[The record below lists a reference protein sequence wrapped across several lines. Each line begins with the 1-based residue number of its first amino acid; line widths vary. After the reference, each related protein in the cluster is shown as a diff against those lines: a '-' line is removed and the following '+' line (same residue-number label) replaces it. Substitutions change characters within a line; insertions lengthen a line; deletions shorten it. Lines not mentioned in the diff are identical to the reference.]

1 MNRIYM
7 TFLTKNDLLTYPW
20 LREVEGSAL
29 ARYVGGYIVTDGIVV
44 DKVTASEKP
53 NIFRAIRPVIKSNT
67 SLIPFIEKHRTN
79 KGDLDF
85 KNISFGS
92 YPLHYAKD
100 LFRLSPNS
108 CERTG
113 KKRTLI
119 QDGKIKTYDE
129 YNYEGRRFV
138 FISAGI
144 IEIKPLTWEYNI
156 KTNSLI
162 CKQVITDIPYNRNK
176 NNNSVLLS
184 YIYMNYYLFKE
195 LLEKYE
201 VVNLTNSIR
210 LVEEKDGVSFD
221 YPYNNYIE
229 MDDDGNVIC
238 HEVKSYKLTIPK
250 GVKKI
255 PQSASKSIADGED
268 YNLNLDID
276 IDGEG
281 LKIETD
287 SFNFKYKSINASIN
301 SLTVHNVTKDVE
313 DGTFSFKSPIN
324 NITIPCDFTLF
335 SRLYLSDGR
344 TSKNLFENSNLTLTY
359 NSEKELI
366 HFVNDVNRFFSL
378 IIKSNKKENKE
389 SQMFFLENSNRIDFT
404 YKHNLYVFDNA
415 SKCIPSRKLLADKEI
430 LSILKVS
437 YFTLKGPKISDELIS
452 KLFPNFAVK
461 KEFTDLI
468 QEEDTEKQIEESK
481 KHKTTKEAEH
491 ILDLAREILSIDYIG
506 LDKDSVKTKVKDIVD
521 EYNNGLSK
529 TTEGLSLTTNNGVYT
544 NAVIKLE
551 NLRDTLYHNFEKNL
565 DYYDILDLIEN
576 MIKKLNDK
584 DVNLDYEILKDL
596 DTLNNI
602 LKYSEDEQTKNEII
616 TYLENERQS
625 ITDYLCG
632 KKEIDYKNINEFVK
646 KFRLFLVPILTRVSG
661 NVSKVDVMEQIK
673 DYALDEMNDKTTENT
688 NNYIKLILSE
698 IDKIKKNIVELDS
711 EYTFEDLDYSSFKT
725 GKEIL
730 DYLDKKY
737 MEYYRVYLDLMKIK
751 ANEENY
757 ENSKVHLN
765 I

>member
-1 MNRIYM
+1 MNRLYM

-29 ARYVGGYIVTDGIVV
+29 ARHAGGYIVTNDTVV
-44 DKVTASEKP
+44 DKVDACNKP
-53 NIFRAIRPVIKSNT
+53 ISFNCSLRPVIKSNA
-67 SLIPFIEKHRTN
+67 SLIPFIEKHKTN

-85 KNISFGS
+85 KNISFGT
-92 YPLHYAKD
+92 YPLYFPIT
-100 LFRLSPNS
+100 LFRLNPNS

-113 KKRTLI
+113 KKITLI
-119 QDGKIKTYDE
+119 QDGKFIVYDE
-129 YNYEGRRFV
+129 YVYEDRKFIFV
-138 FISAGI
+138 NNGV
-144 IEIKPLTWEYNI
+144 IELKPLKWEYNI

-162 CKQVITDIPYNRNK
+162 CKQSIWDIPYTSDNS
-176 NNNSVLLS
+176 SVLLS

-195 LLEKYE
+195 LLENYE
-201 VVNLTNSIR
+201 VDTTNSIK
-210 LVEEKDGVSFD
+210 LVDEKGGVSFD

-229 MDDDGNVIC
+229 MDDDGKVVC
-238 HEVKSYKLTIPK
+238 HDIRSYKLTVPK
-250 GVKKI
+250 GIKKI
-255 PQSASKSIADGED
+255 KQSASSRIVDGD
-268 YNLNLDID
+268 NYNLNLDID
-276 IDGEG
+276 IDGED
-281 LKIETD
+281 LKIESD
-287 SFNFKYKSINASIN
+287 SFAFNYADIDASIN
-301 SLTVHNVTKDVE
+301 SLTVHNVTKGVE
-313 DGTFSFKSPIN
+313 TGAFSCNKPIN

-335 SRLYLSDGR
+335 SRLYLSGI
-344 TSKNLFENSNLTLTY
+344 SNSNNLFENSNLTLTY

-366 HFVNDVNRFFSL
+366 HFINDINRFLNL
-378 IIKSNKKENKE
+378 IIKSNRKEKDLL
-389 SQMFFLENSNRIDFT
+389 FFECPNRIDFT
-404 YKHNLYVFDNA
+404 YKHNLYMFDNA
-415 SKCIPSRKLLADKEI
+415 TKCIPSKKLLAKKEI

-437 YFTLKGPKISDELIS
+437 YFTLKGPKINDELIS
-452 KLFPNFAVK
+452 KLFPNFSVK
-461 KEFTDLI
+461 KDFTDLV
-468 QEEDTEKQIEESK
+468 QKEDNTKQIKESK
-481 KHKTTKEAEH
+481 DKEEKPKLSKEAEH
-491 ILDLAREILSIDYIG
+491 ILDLAREIMSIDYIG
-506 LDKDSVKTKVKDIVD
+506 LDKENVKTKVKDIVD

-544 NAVIKLE
+544 NAIIKLE

-673 DYALDEMNDKTTENT
+673 DYALDAMNDKTTENT

-737 MEYYRVYLDLMKIK
+737 IEYYRVYLDLMKIK

>member
-1 MNRIYM
+1 MN
-7 TFLTKNDLLTYPW
+7 F
-20 LREVEGSAL
+20 
-29 ARYVGGYIVTDGIVV
+29 
-44 DKVTASEKP
+44 
-53 NIFRAIRPVIKSNT
+53 
-67 SLIPFIEKHRTN
+67 
-79 KGDLDF
+79 
-85 KNISFGS
+85 
-92 YPLHYAKD
+92 
-100 LFRLSPNS
+100 
-108 CERTG
+108 
-113 KKRTLI
+113 
-119 QDGKIKTYDE
+119 
-129 YNYEGRRFV
+129 
-138 FISAGI
+138 
-144 IEIKPLTWEYNI
+144 
-156 KTNSLI
+156 
-162 CKQVITDIPYNRNK
+162 
-176 NNNSVLLS
+176 
-184 YIYMNYYLFKE
+184 YLFKE
-195 LLEKYE
+195 LLSEYE
-201 VVNLTNSIR
+201 IESNNNIE
-210 LVEEKDGVSFD
+210 LVSEKDGVSFS
-221 YPYNNYIE
+221 YPYKNFIE
-229 MDDDGNVIC
+229 MDDDGNIVC
-238 HEVKSYKLTIPK
+238 HDVKSYKLTIPK
-250 GVKKI
+250 GVKKLKN
-255 PQSASKSIADGED
+255 SASSRIVDGD
-268 YNLNLDID
+268 NYNLNLDID
-276 IDGEG
+276 IDGED
-281 LKIETD
+281 LKIESD
-287 SFNFKYKSINASIN
+287 SFAFNYADIDASIN
-301 SLTVHNVTKDVE
+301 SLTVHNVTKGVE
-313 DGTFSFKSPIN
+313 TGAFSCNKPIN

-344 TSKNLFENSNLTLTY
+344 TSKNLFEGSNLTLTY

-366 HFVNDVNRFFSL
+366 HFINDINRFLNL
-378 IIKSNKKENKE
+378 IIKSNRKEKDLL
-389 SQMFFLENSNRIDFT
+389 FFECPNRIDFT
-404 YKHNLYVFDNA
+404 YKHNLYMFDNA
-415 SKCIPSRKLLADKEI
+415 TKCIPSKKLLAKKEI

-437 YFTLKGPKISDELIS
+437 YFTLKGPKISDELIT
-452 KLFPNFAVK
+452 KLFPNFSVK
-461 KEFTDLI
+461 KDFTDA
-468 QEEDTEKQIEESK
+468 QDKNTNKQIEVSK
-481 KHKTTKEAEH
+481 EDKPKLSKEAEH
-491 ILDLAREILSIDYIG
+491 ILDLAREIMSIDYIG
-506 LDKDSVKTKVKDIVD
+506 LDKENVKTKVKDIVD

-673 DYALDEMNDKTTENT
+673 DYAIDEMNDKTTENT
-688 NNYIKLILSE
+688 NNYIKLILIE
-698 IDKIKKNIVELDS
+698 IDKIKKNILELDS

-757 ENSKVHLN
+757 ESSIVHLN